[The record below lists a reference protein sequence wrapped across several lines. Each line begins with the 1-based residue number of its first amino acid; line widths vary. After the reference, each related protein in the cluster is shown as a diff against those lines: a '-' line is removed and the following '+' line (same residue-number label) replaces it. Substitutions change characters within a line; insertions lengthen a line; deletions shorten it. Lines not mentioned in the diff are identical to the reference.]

1 MARSEA
7 RRTRITWGV
16 FYAFLFFYRCA
27 YSVLGEV
34 LVMRFTPISDTR
46 AYQTGTFEQAA
57 YWETFGVESL
67 TEWGQTILATGI
79 TAWIGSVFGRI
90 FGGNPILINI
100 GFQTIAFVGLVRLL
114 IAIPVPNRM
123 YAAALVL
130 LPSFSLWTSI
140 ASKEAIVTMA
150 LATLSAHIVKMYD
163 HRGRLGPV
171 ELFAAV
177 VLFVFKAHYLAA
189 IAYFWTVTVVGR
201 FLRQRAAFALVAGLA
216 SLTVLYL
223 AREKVNRMADNVQ
236 ALILAG
242 TNVGRSTRAEL
253 FFVDPYDVFWR
264 APEGMFRA
272 FFGPSLE
279 QVGLSPLHL
288 IAFLESSILI
298 AVLGFLVLRELP
310 RLPAYS
316 VIVASFVLF
325 WIAFVNY
332 PLGVMNPGSAIR
344 YRSGWV
350 ILVIVVCAT
359 FLSRQVYIRWTQ
371 PARAS
376 SSSGDKAP
384 VLEHVS
390 PGSPQVLKPEHG

>member
-1 MARSEA
+1 MARSEV
-7 RRTRITWGV
+7 RTTRITWGI
-16 FYAFLFFYRCA
+16 FYAFLYFYRCA

-34 LVMRFTPISDTR
+34 LVMRVTPISDTR
-46 AYQTGTFEQAA
+46 AYQTGTFEQAE
-57 YWETFGVESL
+57 YWETFGVDSL

-79 TAWIGSVFGRI
+79 TAWIGSVFGRV

-114 IAIPVPNRM
+114 SAVSGPKRK

-150 LATLSAHIVKMYD
+150 LTILSAYIVKMYD
-163 HRGRLGPV
+163 HRGRLGPM

-177 VLFVFKAHYLAA
+177 VLYVFKAHYLAA

-201 FLRQRAAFALVAGLA
+201 FFRQRAAFALVAGLA
-216 SLTVLYL
+216 SLTVLYVV
-223 AREKVNRMADNVQ
+223 RDKVDRMADSVQ
-236 ALILAG
+236 TLILTG
-242 TNVGRSTRAEL
+242 TNFGRSTRAEL

-264 APEGMFRA
+264 APEGMLRA

-279 QVGLSPLHL
+279 QVGLSPLHM
-288 IAFLESSILI
+288 IAFLESSVLI
-298 AVLGFLVLRELP
+298 AVLGFLALRELP

-325 WIAFVNY
+325 WIGFVNY
-332 PLGVMNPGSAIR
+332 PVGVMNPGSAIR

-359 FLSRQVYIRWTQ
+359 FLSRQVYIRWVQTSR
-371 PARAS
+371 ARS
-376 SSSGDKAP
+376 SSRDKTP

-390 PGSPQVLKPEHG
+390 PGSPQILKPEHG